1 MFIDLCRKEQLARI
15 VPYEPS
21 IIELHDSKAIIKSF
35 EDGFLPLARENMA
48 EHNNRLPLAFDPKI
62 FQGPLR
68 GSGAGKL
75 TG

>member
-1 MFIDLCRKEQLARI
+1 MFIDVRRKQEFARI

-21 IIELHDSKAIIKSF
+21 IIELHDSKTVVKGFKDSF
-35 EDGFLPLARENMA
+35 LHFARKNMPEHDNWLPLT
-48 EHNNRLPLAFDPKI
+48 FDPEI

-68 GSGAGKL
+68 GGGAGKL